1 MRTTRLFAAA
11 VAVAGAI
18 ASVAGAAPEPVTILA
33 RGPFMLYGSV
43 ATDRADE
50 IVTIQAK
57 DCGSPSAT
65 FRDVAEARTREGGS
79 WSLEFSTGV
88 TSTLRAVWKDN
99 LSGPI
104 TVRQRANVRLLP
116 LASRRGFTVTVSGK
130 TQFWR
135 KRVLFQRFD
144 RRLGTWKLVKV
155 VVLTE
160 TGGFPGYGGA
170 ATWAKFRAS
179 LPKGTLVRA
188 LFPRSQARPCYLAG
202 VSKLVRT

>member
-1 MRTTRLFAAA
+1 VRRLAAG
-11 VAVAGAI
+11 VAVAGAVC
-18 ASVAGAAPEPVTILA
+18 SVAAAAPQPVTILA
-33 RGPFMLYGSV
+33 RDGTLYGSV
-43 ATDRADE
+43 ASETAHE

-57 DCGSPSAT
+57 DCGAPTQT
-65 FRDVAEARTREGGS
+65 FRDVAAARTREGGS
-79 WSLEFSTGV
+79 WSLEFSTGI

-99 LSGPI
+99 VSAPI
-104 TVRQRANVRLLP
+104 TVRKRANVQLLP
-116 LASRRGFTVTVSGK
+116 HASRSGFRVTITGR

-144 RRLGTWKLVKV
+144 RRLGNWKLVKE

-170 ATWAKFRAS
+170 ATWAEFRAS
-179 LPKGTLVRA
+179 LPRGTLVRA
-188 LFPRSQARPCYLAG
+188 VFPRSQARPCYLAG

>member
-1 MRTTRLFAAA
+1 VRRISRFAVGA
-11 VAVAGAI
+11 AVAGAV
-18 ASVAGAAPEPVTILA
+18 ASAAAAASEPVTIFS
-33 RGPFMLYGSV
+33 RGSFTLYGSV

-50 IVTIQAK
+50 LVTIQAK
-57 DCGSPSAT
+57 DCGAPNSA
-65 FRDVAEARTREGGS
+65 FRDVAAARTREGGS
-79 WSLEFSTGV
+79 WSLEFSTGI
-88 TSTLRAVWKDN
+88 TSALRAVWKEN
-99 LSGPI
+99 VSAQI

-116 LASRRGFTVTVSGK
+116 LASRNGFTVTVTGR

-144 RRLGTWKLVKV
+144 RRLGTWNLVKV

-170 ATWAKFRAS
+170 ATWAEFRAS

-188 LFPRSQARPCYLAG
+188 VFPRSQARPCYLGG

>member
-1 MRTTRLFAAA
+1 MLRFAVGAAVVGAFVSAAA
-11 VAVAGAI
+11 A
-18 ASVAGAAPEPVTILA
+18 ASEPVTIYS
-33 RGPFMLYGSV
+33 RGAFTLYGAV

-57 DCGSPSAT
+57 DCGAPTPA
-65 FRDVAEARTREGGS
+65 FRDVAAARTREGGS
-79 WSLEFSTGV
+79 WSLEFSTGI
-88 TSTLRAVWKDN
+88 TSTLRAIWKD
-99 LSGPI
+99 SVSAPI
-104 TVRQRANVRLLP
+104 TVRQRATVRLLP
-116 LASRRGFTVTVSGK
+116 LASRSGFTVTVSGK

-144 RRLGTWKLVKV
+144 RRLGTWKLVKA

-170 ATWAKFRAS
+170 ATWAEFRAR

-188 LFPRSQARPCYLAG
+188 VFPRSQSRPCYLAG

>member
-1 MRTTRLFAAA
+1 MRRMRLVAAGA
-11 VAVAGAI
+11 AVAGAI
-18 ASVAGAAPEPVTILA
+18 ASVAAAAEPVTILA
-33 RGPFMLYGSV
+33 RQGTLYGSV
-43 ATDRADE
+43 ATDKADE
-50 IVTIQAK
+50 IVTIQAR
-57 DCGSPSAT
+57 DCGSPTPS

-79 WSLEFSTGV
+79 WSLQFSTGI
-88 TSTLRAVWKDN
+88 TSSLRAVWKDTV
-99 LSGPI
+99 SAPI
-104 TVRQRANVRLLP
+104 TVRQHANVHLVP
-116 LASRRGFTVTVSGK
+116 LASRRAFTVTIRGK

-144 RRLGTWKLVKV
+144 RRLGTWKLVKA

-170 ATWAKFRAS
+170 ATWAEFRAS

-188 LFPRSQARPCYLAG
+188 VFPRSQARPCYLAG